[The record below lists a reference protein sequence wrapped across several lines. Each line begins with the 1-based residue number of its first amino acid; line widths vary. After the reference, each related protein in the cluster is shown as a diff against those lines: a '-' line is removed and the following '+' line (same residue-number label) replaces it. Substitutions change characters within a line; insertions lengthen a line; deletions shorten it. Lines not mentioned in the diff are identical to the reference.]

1 MKYIKENIR
10 IKDGQEIYD
19 DELDILLPFINQ
31 LAIRD
36 DVEGICLIPTY
47 KQEEVGYEPRNYC
60 SIYVNLFINKN
71 TEEEKI
77 ENNIY
82 KIINNLSNRRIPI
95 NEYNFE
101 IIDLNKIN
109 QDNII
114 YSVLFEK
121 NLISSYIIYDKNGEL
136 TKLQEKL
143 KEQIKPWK
151 SLVQIENI
159 DKLDIESQKPAVK
172 ELVRKKEK

>member
-60 SIYVNLFINKN
+60 SIYVNLFINKKPN
-71 TEEEKI
+71 TNNNTN
-77 ENNIY
+77 NNIED
-82 KIINNLSNRRIPI
+82 SN
-95 NEYNFE
+95 YNIF
-101 IIDLNKIN
+101 NKIN

-121 NLISSYIIYDKNGEL
+121 NLVSSYIIYDKNGEL

-159 DKLDIESQKPAVK
+159 DKLDIKSQKPAVK
-172 ELVRKKEK
+172 KLVRKRKQKKEDQ